1 MFFSAVFIWEMIWD
15 RKWMSLNGFE
25 NKLGVVF
32 FKKFRYDCEYIWKQF
47 LWKFVRDLIDVI
59 Y

>member
-1 MFFSAVFIWEMIWD
+1 
-15 RKWMSLNGFE
+15 MSLNGFE

-47 LWKFVRDLIDVI
+47 L
-59 Y
+59 